1 MKLISN
7 QSGEICMNEAERLMN
22 DYLIWKTDNINKK
35 VGFFPVYSNFKE
47 HMRELSP
54 GAISLYLYFGIHSK
68 NKTGESYHSIETIAD
83 FFGKSSRTISSWI
96 KELEENQLIVRRQN
110 KIRGVSTTY
119 LRPYR

>member
-1 MKLISN
+1 
-7 QSGEICMNEAERLMN
+7 MNETERLMN

-35 VGFFPVYSNFKE
+35 EGFFPVYSSFKE

-83 FFGKSSRTISSWI
+83 FFGKSSRTISSWL
-96 KELEENQLIVRRQN
+96 KELEENKLIVRRQN

-119 LRPYR
+119 LRPYK